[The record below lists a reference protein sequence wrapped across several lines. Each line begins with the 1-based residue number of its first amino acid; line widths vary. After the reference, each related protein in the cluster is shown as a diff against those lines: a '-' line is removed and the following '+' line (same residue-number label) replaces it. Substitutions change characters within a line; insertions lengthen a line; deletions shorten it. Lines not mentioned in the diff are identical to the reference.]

1 MAQNIYLA
9 PLNIFVME
17 YYKLVAVTGLPG
29 LYELVS
35 SKKDGAIVRSLQDKT
50 TKFAST
56 RIHQFSHLESI
67 EIYTTGENVNL
78 VEVFQAME
86 KGTAAL
92 PDAKDD
98 KAVKAY
104 FQEVFPVMDFD
115 RVYNSDMKKI
125 VKWFDILKKNEVEL
139 KLSEAEPEAT
149 AETTEVAA
157 ETEAAEAPKEEVVA
171 EEKPKKPARPAGG
184 APAKKK
190 AAEKAIEEG
199 ADGEAPKAAPKKA
212 AAKKKAPAKKKA
224 EE

>member
-1 MAQNIYLA
+1 
-9 PLNIFVME
+9 ME

-35 SKKDGAIVRSLQDKT
+35 SKKDGAIVRSLQDKS

-98 KAVKAY
+98 KAVKTY
-104 FQEVFPVMDFD
+104 FGEVFPVMDFD

-149 AETTEVAA
+149 TETTEVAA
-157 ETEAAEAPKEEVVA
+157 EADATEVPKEEAVA
-171 EEKPKKPARPAGG
+171 EEKPKKAA
-184 APAKKK
+184 AKKAK
-190 AAEKAIEEG
+190 VTSSEKATEEG

>member
-1 MAQNIYLA
+1 
-9 PLNIFVME
+9 ME

-139 KLSEAEPEAT
+139 KLSEAEPEEG
-149 AETTEVAA
+149 AEEAMQAEVAA
-157 ETEAAEAPKEEVVA
+157 APEEEEAVS
-171 EEKPKKPARPAGG
+171 EEKPKKAA
-184 APAKKK
+184 AKKAKATSSEK
-190 AAEKAIEEG
+190 AAEEG
-199 ADGEAPKAAPKKA
+199 ADGETPKAAPKKA
-212 AAKKKAPAKKKA
+212 AAKKRLLRRKQKNNI
-224 EE
+224 

>member
-1 MAQNIYLA
+1 
-9 PLNIFVME
+9 ME

-78 VEVFQAME
+78 VDVFQAME

-98 KAVKAY
+98 NAVRAY

-125 VKWFDILKKNEVEL
+125 VKWFDILKKNEVEF

-149 AETTEVAA
+149 EEAA
-157 ETEAAEAPKEEVVA
+157 EEAATEAAEAPKEAAAV
-171 EEKPKKPARPAGG
+171 EEKPKKAA
-184 APAKKK
+184 AKKSK
-190 AAEKAIEEG
+190 GTSSEKGAEKATEES
-199 ADGEAPKAAPKKA
+199 AAGEAPKAAPKKA

>member
-1 MAQNIYLA
+1 
-9 PLNIFVME
+9 ME

-78 VEVFQAME
+78 VDVFQAME

-98 KAVKAY
+98 NAVRAY

-125 VKWFDILKKNEVEL
+125 VKWFDILKKNEVEF

-149 AETTEVAA
+149 EEAAEDAATEV
-157 ETEAAEAPKEEVVA
+157 AEAPKEAAAV
-171 EEKPKKPARPAGG
+171 EEKPKKAA
-184 APAKKK
+184 AKKSK
-190 AAEKAIEEG
+190 GTSSEKGAEKATEES
-199 ADGEAPKAAPKKA
+199 AAGEAPKAAPKKA

>member
-1 MAQNIYLA
+1 
-9 PLNIFVME
+9 ME

-86 KGTAAL
+86 KGTAAS

-115 RVYNSDMKKI
+115 RVYSSDMKKI

-139 KLSEAEPEAT
+139 KLSEPEPE
-149 AETTEVAA
+149 
-157 ETEAAEAPKEEVVA
+157 ETEEPTEGGSEVEAADAPKEEEAA
-171 EEKPKKPARPAGG
+171 EEKPKKAA
-184 APAKKK
+184 AKKK
-190 AAEKAIEEG
+190 AAEKTTDEVAE
-199 ADGEAPKAAPKKA
+199 GEAPKAAPKKA

>member
-1 MAQNIYLA
+1 
-9 PLNIFVME
+9 ME

-78 VEVFQAME
+78 VDVFQAME

-125 VKWFDILKKNEVEL
+125 VKWFDILKKNEVEF
-139 KLSEAEPEAT
+139 KLSEPEAG
-149 AETTEVAA
+149 
-157 ETEAAEAPKEEVVA
+157 ETEAEEVAETPA
-171 EEKPKKPARPAGG
+171 EEA
-184 APAKKK
+184 
-190 AAEKAIEEG
+190 AAEEQAEG
-199 ADGEAPKAAPKKA
+199 
-212 AAKKKAPAKKKA
+212 
-224 EE
+224 

>member
-1 MAQNIYLA
+1 
-9 PLNIFVME
+9 ME

-35 SKKDGAIVRSLQDKT
+35 SKKDGAIVRSLQDKS

-78 VEVFQAME
+78 IEVFQAIE

-139 KLSEAEPEAT
+139 KLSEAPEEEADE
-149 AETTEVAA
+149 AEVAA
-157 ETEAAEAPKEEVVA
+157 AAEIAAEVLKEEAAT
-171 EEKPKKPARPAGG
+171 EEKPKKAA
-184 APAKKK
+184 AKKK
-190 AAEKAIEEG
+190 TAEKATEEVE
-199 ADGEAPKAAPKKA
+199 DDEAPKAAPKKA

>member
-1 MAQNIYLA
+1 
-9 PLNIFVME
+9 ME

-35 SKKDGAIVRSLQDKT
+35 SKKDGAIVRSLQDKS

-104 FQEVFPVMDFD
+104 FGEVFPVMDFD

-139 KLSEAEPEAT
+139 KLSEAEPEA
-149 AETTEVAA
+149 ASETTEVAA
-157 ETEAAEAPKEEVVA
+157 EAEAPKEEVVA
-171 EEKPKKPARPAGG
+171 EEKPKKAA
-184 APAKKK
+184 AKKAK
-190 AAEKAIEEG
+190 ATSSEKATEEG

>member
-1 MAQNIYLA
+1 
-9 PLNIFVME
+9 ME

-78 VEVFQAME
+78 IEVFQAME

-139 KLSEAEPEAT
+139 KLSEAEPEAS
-149 AETTEVAA
+149 AEEIAAAEEVAA
-157 ETEAAEAPKEEVVA
+157 EVLKGEAVADEEAAKAAP
-171 EEKPKKPARPAGG
+171 
-184 APAKKK
+184 KK
-190 AAEKAIEEG
+190 AAAKKSKGAPLEKAAEEG